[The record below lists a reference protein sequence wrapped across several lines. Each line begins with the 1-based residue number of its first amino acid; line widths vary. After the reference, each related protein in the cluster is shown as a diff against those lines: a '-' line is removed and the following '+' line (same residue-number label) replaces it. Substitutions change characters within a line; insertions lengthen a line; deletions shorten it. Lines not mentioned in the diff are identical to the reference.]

1 MIRTT
6 DTMLKAMNVV
16 KAKERLAS
24 NRDALARA
32 EQAKATEF
40 VAMFR
45 DFVSICET
53 EVATA
58 EAWLRNPAI

>member
-16 KAKERLAS
+16 KAKERLTA

-32 EQAKATEF
+32 EKAGAAEY
-40 VAMFR
+40 VAIFK
-45 DFVSICET
+45 DWIATAEA

-58 EAWLRNPAI
+58 EAWLRNPAA